1 VTIEATEEKETY
13 VRQFA
18 RLEERLA
25 GGRQPWLHRIRRAAM
40 AQFAELGFPT
50 TRHEEWRFT
59 NVSPLTK
66 IPFQP
71 VADDELDGVAPATLK
86 QFTFGGLDCIRLV
99 FENGRFSAK
108 LSPIRSL
115 HNGMKI
121 GSLAAALDSDRER
134 VEPYLGRHASCKDHA
149 FVALNTAF
157 VEDGA
162 FIYVPPGKIVEQPL
176 HLLFLSTSL
185 DEPKVSH
192 PRNLIVV
199 GDNSQ
204 ITIVE
209 SYVGLDG
216 GFNFTNAV
224 TEIIAGQNAVIDH
237 CKVVQ
242 GNVHAFH
249 IATLAVHQGRG
260 SNFTSHSISL
270 GGALVRNDLNA
281 RLDAEGVECTLN
293 GLYMAGGHDLVDNH
307 TSIDH
312 AKPRCSSHEVYKG
325 VLDGKSKG
333 VFNGKILVRPDAQK
347 TDAKQTNKNLLLS
360 TGAVIDT
367 KPQLQIYADDVKCTH
382 GATVGQLDKDAI
394 FYLRSRGIGQEDARN
409 MLTYAFANDILSRI
423 KIDEVRAHLDA
434 ALLSWLPKGQEMK
447 EALC

>member
-1 VTIEATEEKETY
+1 MIEVMQEKETY
-13 VRQFA
+13 LSQFA
-18 RLEERLA
+18 RLEERLT
-25 GGRQPWLHRIRRAAM
+25 GNRQPWFHRTRKAAI
-40 AQFAELGFPT
+40 AHFAELGFPT
-50 TRHEEWRFT
+50 TRHEEWKFA
-59 NVSPLTK
+59 NVAPLTK
-66 IPFQP
+66 IPFRP
-71 VADDELDGVAPATLK
+71 VEGSELDGVTDESLK
-86 QFTFGGLDCIRLV
+86 RFTFGGLDCTQLV
-99 FENGRFSAK
+99 FVNGRFAEE
-108 LSPIRSL
+108 LSTIWPL
-115 HNGMKI
+115 HNGMKV

-134 VEPYLGRHASCKDHA
+134 VEPYLARHAGYKDQA

-162 FIYVPPGKIVEQPL
+162 FVYVPPGKIVEHPL
-176 HLLFLSTSL
+176 HLLFVSTSP
-185 DEPKVSH
+185 DEPTVSH

-216 GFNFTNAV
+216 SLYFTNAV

-237 CKVVQ
+237 CKLQ
-242 GNVHAFH
+242 QESEKAFH
-249 IATLAVHQGRG
+249 IATLAVHQDRA

-270 GGALVRNDLNA
+270 GGAFVRNDVNA

-293 GLYMAGGHDLVDNH
+293 GLYVASGHQLVDNH
-307 TSIDH
+307 TVIDH
-312 AKPRCSSHEVYKG
+312 AKPHCSSHEVYKG

-360 TGAVIDT
+360 ADAVIDT

-382 GATVGQLDKDAI
+382 GATIGQLDNDAV
-394 FYLRSRGIGQEDARN
+394 FYLRSRGIGPEDARN

-423 KIDEVRAHLDA
+423 KIDEVRTHLDA
-434 ALLSWLPKGQEMK
+434 AFLSWLPKGQEMK

>member
-1 VTIEATEEKETY
+1 MIEVMQEKDTY
-13 VRQFA
+13 LSQFA
-18 RLEERLA
+18 RLEKRLA
-25 GGRQPWLHRIRRAAM
+25 GDRQPWFHRTRKAAI
-40 AQFAELGFPT
+40 AHFAELGFPT
-50 TRHEEWRFT
+50 TRHEEWKFA
-59 NVSPLTK
+59 NVAPLTK
-66 IPFQP
+66 IPFRP
-71 VADDELDGVAPATLK
+71 VEGSGLDGVTDETLK
-86 QFTFGGLDCIRLV
+86 RFNFDGLDCTQLV
-99 FENGRFSAK
+99 FVNGRFAEG
-108 LSPIRSL
+108 LSTIRPL
-115 HNGMKI
+115 HNGMKV

-134 VEPYLGRHASCKDHA
+134 VEPYLARHAGYKDQA

-162 FIYVPPGKIVEQPL
+162 FVYVPPGKIVEHPL
-176 HLLFLSTSL
+176 HLLFVSTSP
-185 DEPKVSH
+185 DGPTVSH

-216 GFNFTNAV
+216 SRYFTNAV

-237 CKVVQ
+237 CKLVQ
-242 GNVHAFH
+242 ESAEAFH
-249 IATLAVHQGRG
+249 IATLAVHQDRA

-270 GGALVRNDLNA
+270 GGAFVRNDVNA

-293 GLYMAGGHDLVDNH
+293 GLYVASGHQLMDNH
-307 TSIDH
+307 TVIDH
-312 AKPRCSSHEVYKG
+312 AKPHCNSHEVYKG

-333 VFNGKILVRPDAQK
+333 VFNGKIIVRPDAQK

-360 TGAVIDT
+360 ADAVIDT
-367 KPQLQIYADDVKCTH
+367 KPQLEIYADDVKCTH
-382 GATVGQLDKDAI
+382 GATIGQLDNDAI
-394 FYLRSRGIGQEDARN
+394 FYLRSRGIGPEDARN

-423 KIDEVRAHLDA
+423 KIDAVRTHLDA
-434 ALLSWLPKGQEMK
+434 ALLSWFQKGQEMK

>member
-1 VTIEATEEKETY
+1 MIEVMQEKDTY
-13 VRQFA
+13 LSQFA
-18 RLEERLA
+18 RLEKRLA
-25 GGRQPWLHRIRRAAM
+25 GDRQPWFHRTRKAAI
-40 AQFAELGFPT
+40 AHFAELGFPT
-50 TRHEEWRFT
+50 TRHEEWKFA
-59 NVSPLTK
+59 NVAPLTK
-66 IPFQP
+66 IPFRP
-71 VADDELDGVAPATLK
+71 VEGSGLDGVTDETLK
-86 QFTFGGLDCIRLV
+86 RFTFDGLDCTQLV
-99 FENGRFSAK
+99 FVNGRFAEG
-108 LSPIRSL
+108 LSTIRPL
-115 HNGMKI
+115 HNGMKV

-134 VEPYLGRHASCKDHA
+134 VEPYLARHAGYKDQA

-162 FIYVPPGKIVEQPL
+162 FVYVPPGKIVEHPL
-176 HLLFLSTSL
+176 HLLFVSTSP
-185 DEPKVSH
+185 DGPTVSH

-216 GFNFTNAV
+216 SRYFTNAV

-237 CKVVQ
+237 CKLVQ
-242 GNVHAFH
+242 ESAEAFH
-249 IATLAVHQGRG
+249 IATLAVHQDRA

-270 GGALVRNDLNA
+270 GGAFVRNDVNA

-293 GLYMAGGHDLVDNH
+293 GLYVASGHQLMDNH
-307 TSIDH
+307 TVIDH
-312 AKPRCSSHEVYKG
+312 AKPHCNSHEVYKG

-333 VFNGKILVRPDAQK
+333 VFNGKIIVRPDAQK

-360 TGAVIDT
+360 ADAVIDT
-367 KPQLQIYADDVKCTH
+367 KPQLEIYADDVKCTH
-382 GATVGQLDKDAI
+382 GATIGQLDNDAI

-423 KIDEVRAHLDA
+423 KIDAVRTHLDA
-434 ALLSWLPKGQEMK
+434 ALLSWFQKGQEMK

>member
-1 VTIEATEEKETY
+1 MIEAMEEKETY
-13 VRQFA
+13 LSQFA

-25 GGRQPWLHRIRRAAM
+25 GNRQPWVHRICKAAM
-40 AQFAELGFPT
+40 AQFTGLGFPT

-59 NVSPLTK
+59 NVAPLTK
-66 IPFQP
+66 IPFHP
-71 VADDELDGVAPATLK
+71 VADDELDGVEAESLK
-86 QFTFGGLDCIRLV
+86 QFSFGGLDCIRLV
-99 FENGRFSAK
+99 FVNGRFSGE
-108 LSPIRSL
+108 LSSVRPL
-115 HNGMKI
+115 HNGMKVT
-121 GSLAAALDSDRER
+121 SLAAALDSDRER
-134 VEPYLGRHASCKDHA
+134 VEPYLARHAGYQDHA

-162 FIYVPPGKIVEQPL
+162 FVYVPPGKIVEHPV

-216 GFNFTNAV
+216 GLYFTNAV

-237 CKVVQ
+237 CKLQ
-242 GNVHAFH
+242 QESAKAFH
-249 IATLAVHQGRG
+249 IATQAVHQDRG

-270 GGALVRNDLNA
+270 GGALVRNDVNA
-281 RLDAEGVECTLN
+281 RLDAEDVECTLN
-293 GLYMAGGHDLVDNH
+293 GLYMAGGHQLVDNH

-312 AKPRCSSHEVYKG
+312 AKPHCSSHEVYKG

-333 VFNGKILVRPDAQK
+333 VFNGKIIVRPDAQK

-360 TGAVIDT
+360 ADAVIDT

-423 KIDEVRAHLDA
+423 KIDEVRTHLDA